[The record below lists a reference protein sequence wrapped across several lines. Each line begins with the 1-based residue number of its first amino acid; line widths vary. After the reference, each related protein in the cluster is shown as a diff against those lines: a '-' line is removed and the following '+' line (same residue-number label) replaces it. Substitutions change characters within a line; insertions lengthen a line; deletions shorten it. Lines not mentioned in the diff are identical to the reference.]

1 MLSPME
7 QELPPA
13 YAELHCRSNFS
24 FGLGASNPEE
34 LVARAHALGYT
45 ALAITDECS
54 VSGVV
59 RAHTEAKR
67 LGLKLL
73 PGAEFEVPMP
83 STGGVAG
90 FRLIVLP
97 HDLSAWGDL
106 CEFITVARRSAP
118 KGQYRVCWMD
128 PAWASLRACEV
139 VLVLPTTIN
148 LEAAWAI
155 TTRAR
160 AIFDL

>member
-7 QELPPA
+7 QELPPPTPSCIA
-13 YAELHCRSNFS
+13 AATSALVWARPT
-24 FGLGASNPEE
+24 PEE
-34 LVARAHALGYT
+34 LVERAHALGYD

-106 CEFITVARRSAP
+106 CEFITRGAP
-118 KGQYRVCWMD
+118 QCPQRPIPGGAGWTRPG
-128 PAWASLRACEV
+128 PAWPDAKWCWCCQL
-139 VLVLPTTIN
+139 L
-148 LEAAWAI
+148 
-155 TTRAR
+155 
-160 AIFDL
+160 